1 MERNHERVS
10 VKVSVVWSLP
20 VNANSERFV
29 FHWTTQFVL
38 DGLLGWTR
46 VFEAQMFFVFS
57 ETAAVVQSLLGCLL
71 LSLSTLDGLGLV
83 ETSTRV
89 TCQPTWFS

>member
-1 MERNHERVS
+1 MERNHESVS
-10 VKVSVVWSLP
+10 FKVSVVWSFP

-38 DGLLGWTR
+38 NGLLGWTR
-46 VFEAQMFFVFS
+46 GFEAQMFFVFS
-57 ETAAVVQSLLGCLL
+57 ETVTVVRSLLSC
-71 LSLSTLDGLGLV
+71 LSLSQSTLDGLGLV

>member
-29 FHWTTQFVL
+29 FHWTTQVVL

-57 ETAAVVQSLLGCLL
+57 ETVTVVRSLLSCLS